1 MKSEEKESKFGQ
13 LGIPKGEKECQEKS
27 QLRMEV
33 GELNLVRGETD
44 VSLDTSIRLMG
55 LQSDA

>member
-1 MKSEEKESKFGQ
+1 MRKKEESKLGQ
-13 LGIPKGEKECQEKS
+13 VDIPKREKECQEKS
-27 QLRMEV
+27 QLRMVV
-33 GELNLVRGETD
+33 GELNLVRDETD